1 MFRWQGDRYTLNQ
14 QVVNF
19 ETTLGQLRS
28 MLSPENLT
36 QLLSNS
42 IVVMVFGSNDY
53 INNYLMPNLYASS
66 RTYTPEAFANLL
78 LNHYSRQL
86 QVFPFPFNCLK
97 IKLRIQANS
106 YECFYMMFYRLYTV

>member
-1 MFRWQGDRYTLNQ
+1 MLLLQGDRYTLSQ

-28 MLSPENLT
+28 MMSPGNLT

-53 INNYLMPNLYASS
+53 INNYLMPNIYASR
-66 RTYTPEAFANLL
+66 RTYTPEAFANIL
-78 LNHYSRQL
+78 LNRYAL
-86 QVFPFPFNCLK
+86 QIHV
-97 IKLRIQANS
+97 
-106 YECFYMMFYRLYTV
+106 